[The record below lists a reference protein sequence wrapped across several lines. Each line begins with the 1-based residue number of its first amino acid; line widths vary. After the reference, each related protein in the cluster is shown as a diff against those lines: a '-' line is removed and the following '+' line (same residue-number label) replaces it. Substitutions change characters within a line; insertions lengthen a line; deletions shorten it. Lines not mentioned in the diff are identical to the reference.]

1 MIFEKIYHSY
11 LLHLNELNVRE
22 RYEGR
27 ESWYHASG
35 AGFCSRKLYF
45 ESVEKVKPTNL
56 PNKQSMRVMGLG
68 TSIHNDI
75 ESSLLYYNNIN
86 KDNINKDNNSKS
98 YIAKYLIHNFHTEGE
113 IVLPDL
119 NVRGYYDVV
128 MEDCTESTENPYI
141 RLYDVKT
148 IGNWGYRLKFNK
160 TQAGEPSRN
169 HYMQLATYG
178 LAVKEKFGH
187 LDSMDLIYYNKDD
200 SRMKSQAVPLD
211 YLSKAYKYWYNIN
224 EEHAKGLPMFNLGTS
239 PTQKWMCGYC
249 SFKDHC
255 NPPKFK

>member
-1 MIFEKIYHSY
+1 MFEEIYNDY
-11 LLHLNELNVRE
+11 LLHLNEQNRKE
-22 RYEGR
+22 RYEGK
-27 ESWYHASG
+27 EGWYHASG
-35 AGFCSRKLYF
+35 AGYCSRKLYF
-45 ESVEKVKPTNL
+45 ESVEKVEPTNS
-56 PNKQSMRVMGLG
+56 PNKRSMRIMGLG
-68 TSIHNDI
+68 TAIHN
-75 ESSLLYYNNIN
+75 ELQSSLLYYNNIN

-98 YIAKYLIHNFHTEGE
+98 YIAKYLMHNFHTEGE
-113 IVLPDL
+113 IELKDL

-128 MEDCTESTENPYI
+128 MEDCTDSSENPYI
-141 RLYDVKT
+141 RLYDIKT
-148 IGNWGYRLKFNK
+148 IASFGFSRKFGK
-160 TQAGEPSRN
+160 YAISEPSRN

-178 LAVKEKFGH
+178 LAVKEKYGN

-200 SRMKSQAVPLD
+200 SRMKKQTVPLE